1 MSTKVKINREYT
13 FKAYVVKNGEEVLN
27 NVHSGEFMSKSDCH
41 YYCEK
46 FVLDYVKNNLTD
58 VVKKCESFAIYKIF
72 TLEDDNREDMLI
84 ELISVKDGVIN
95 IR

>member
-1 MSTKVKINREYT
+1 MEKIKINREFTY
-13 FKAYVVKNGEEVLN
+13 KAYIVKNGEEVLN
-27 NVHSGEFMSKSDCH
+27 NVHVGEFMSKSDCH

-58 VVKKCESFAIYKIF
+58 VKENQYKFAIYKIF

-84 ELISVKDGVIN
+84 ELISVKDGKIN
-95 IR
+95 II